1 MEALQSSE
9 ERFHLLFNKARL
21 EYQLLDINGSII
33 EVNQNWLD
41 SPGYEYN
48 KLIGKWFG
56 NFLTPTF
63 MDGFSHRFRIFKAQG
78 HIS

>member
-1 MEALQSSE
+1 
-9 ERFHLLFNKARL
+9 
-21 EYQLLDINGSII
+21 LLDINGSII

-63 MDGFSHRFRIFKAQG
+63 MDWFSHRFRIFKAQG